1 MLQPEWV
8 IAMAPVG
15 GPPRWLHVGGAPRFR
30 THGPQ
35 ECCRMECP
43 RAHFHIV
50 RLQNNASLVG
60 PVLLQ
65 PKNQVLKRARRRRNV
80 RHGDVLRRG
89 KVREYSDG
97 PEQSAFSFP
106 SEPRALN
113 WPTIFQ
119 SHGKSQKNLARNN
132 AVHQIRA
139 LISANCSIMMHEAL
153 KGLLSA

>member
-1 MLQPEWV
+1 
-8 IAMAPVG
+8 
-15 GPPRWLHVGGAPRFR
+15 
-30 THGPQ
+30 
-35 ECCRMECP
+35 
-43 RAHFHIV
+43 
-50 RLQNNASLVG
+50 
-60 PVLLQ
+60 
-65 PKNQVLKRARRRRNV
+65 V

-97 PEQSAFSFP
+97 PEQSALVFRVSRVH
-106 SEPRALN
+106 SIAHN
-113 WPTIFQ
+113 FQ